1 MDGIIAS
8 TLSVARFLP
17 GRLDAL
23 CKELTS
29 ICIQKIVDTAPV
41 LCVAG
46 NEVIDK

>member
-1 MDGIIAS
+1 MAS
-8 TLSVARFLP
+8 SRARYPSTDFCQVSLI
-17 GRLDAL
+17 AL

-41 LCVAG
+41 LCVSD